1 VLDFTARWS
10 QALWLAKAIK
20 NNRNEVY
27 RMSRID
33 MVGQMMSE
41 EEAKIDL
48 TPMLDVVFI
57 MLIFF
62 IVTATF
68 VKELGL
74 DINKPPDVEIT
85 NTESDSI
92 TIVIKANDS
101 IEIDGLSVDKRA
113 VSAMII
119 RRKAENPKA
128 SVSVLAY
135 SKARA
140 DTLVAVVDAI
150 KDAGIHDSVPINE
163 FKD

>member
-1 VLDFTARWS
+1 
-10 QALWLAKAIK
+10 
-20 NNRNEVY
+20 
-27 RMSRID
+27 MSRID
-33 MVGQMMSE
+33 SVGQMMSDE

-85 NTESDSI
+85 NTDSDSI
-92 TIVIKANDS
+92 TIVIQANDK
-101 IEIDGLSVDKRA
+101 IEIDGLSVDPRA

-119 RRKAENPKA
+119 RRKAEDPQA
-128 SVSVLAY
+128 SVSVLAH
-135 SKARA
+135 SKSRA
-140 DTLVAVVDAI
+140 NTLVSVVDSI
-150 KDAGIHDSVPINE
+150 KDAGINDSVPINE

>member
-1 VLDFTARWS
+1 
-10 QALWLAKAIK
+10 
-20 NNRNEVY
+20 
-27 RMSRID
+27 MSRID
-33 MVGQMMSE
+33 SVGQMMSDE

-74 DINKPPDVEIT
+74 DVNKPPDMDIT
-85 NTESDSI
+85 SNESESI
-92 TIVIKANDS
+92 TIVIKPNDR
-101 IEIDGLSVDKRA
+101 IEIDGLSVDRRA

-128 SVSVLAY
+128 SVSVLAH
-135 SKARA
+135 SKSRA

-150 KDAGIHDSVPINE
+150 KEAGIDQSVPINE
-163 FKD
+163 MKE

>member
-1 VLDFTARWS
+1 
-10 QALWLAKAIK
+10 
-20 NNRNEVY
+20 
-27 RMSRID
+27 MSRID

>member
-1 VLDFTARWS
+1 
-10 QALWLAKAIK
+10 
-20 NNRNEVY
+20 
-27 RMSRID
+27 MSRID
-33 MVGQMMSE
+33 TVGQMMSDE

-85 NTESDSI
+85 KTESDSI
-92 TIVIKANDS
+92 TIVIKANDK

-128 SVSVLAY
+128 SVAVLAY
-135 SKARA
+135 SKSRA
-140 DTLVAVVDAI
+140 ETLVAVVDAI
-150 KDAGIHDSVPINE
+150 KDAGINESVPINE